1 MIELKVDEW
10 CENCSDF
17 EPDVKKEIL
26 YNDSPS
32 DWDEICEIKLVNTT
46 ILCENRVKCARIRE
60 NLANYSVGLALQRGK
75 NGENR

>member
-10 CENCSDF
+10 CQNCPDF
-17 EPDVKKEIL
+17 EAKVEKEFL
-26 YNDSPS
+26 YNDYPS
-32 DWDEICEIKLVNTT
+32 DWDEFGEARMANTT
-46 ILCENRVKCARIRE
+46 ISCENRVKCARIRE